1 MSTITITKLNPG
13 EVASATDHNA
23 NVSAWE
29 AATDTDM
36 INQDNV
42 REEGIDAN
50 NIDDESVEAFGDGTG
65 VWFFES
71 DSASSA
77 LGAGANPVLMGGAT
91 PVLLTGLDIV
101 AGEEV
106 IIRCSAWCR
115 SASPNSFSKMILYYS
130 NDGATYN
137 AVGTTRR
144 PLSGLVVGSAMHQ
157 TYTVTHRHAYGAGT
171 FHYALY
177 CEDSAG
183 ADIVVK
189 NVVLWA
195 QMLRR

>member
-13 EVASATDHNA
+13 DVASATDHNA

-71 DSASSA
+71 NSQSGA
-77 LGAGANPVLMGGAT
+77 LGTGVHPVLMGGAT
-91 PVLLTGLDIV
+91 PVLLTGLDIA

-106 IIRCSAWCR
+106 IIRCSAWCQAAYPAVV
-115 SASPNSFSKMILYYS
+115 SMILYYS
-130 NDGATYN
+130 NDGITFN
-137 AVGTTRR
+137 AVGATRR
-144 PLSGLVVGSAMHQ
+144 PLHSLLLTMNQ

-177 CEDSAG
+177 CEDSTG
-183 ADIVVK
+183 ANTYV
-189 NVVLWA
+189 NNAVLWA